1 MQITEPAAN
10 AEEILQNLPRI
21 GGVIPMYVDGSWRL
35 ATDGATRELN
45 NPASGKLIATVAE
58 ATVADAE
65 AAIAAA
71 RRAFDDGPW
80 SSTSA
85 ADRAAL
91 LFKVADAIDAHRD
104 EFMRIDTL
112 NNGKPLRE
120 TEYDA

>member
-1 MQITEPAAN
+1 MQTTESHVN
-10 AEEILQNLPRI
+10 AEEILKNIPRI
-21 GGVIPMYVDGSWRL
+21 DGVVPMYVDGGWRI
-35 ATDGATRELN
+35 ASDGGTRELL
-45 NPASGKLIATVAE
+45 NPANGRPVATVAE
-58 ATVADAE
+58 GTADDAE
-65 AAIAAA
+65 AAIVAA

-80 SSTSA
+80 GSTSA